1 MAAPFVGLFTGSS
14 TAAPA
19 APSSSKGAFSG
30 LFTAKS
36 APTPA
41 AVAPIA
47 PGAPAS
53 APTAPITAPAPV
65 STPSGIPASA
75 LKGSLGG
82 GYGTSNIKDAYS
94 GKPLLTYENQ
104 TAKASQLLSDRVAP
118 TFDPTV
124 PQKVDPSVLHNG
136 RMPEA
141 ASEAVRKATGAEP
154 DEQLDHLISLELGGS
169 NDTSNLNL
177 EKLKSD
183 GTQPS
188 LDLEN
193 QTAKQVASGQ
203 ISYVDGQKIIARA
216 KGVQLPDDQDFA
228 SSKHPLAGGYPNPAP
243 NQTGTQAQTNKPSL
257 FSGLL
262 TGKTTSGQPTLL
274 AKAGNYVKNAFTNPG
289 ATSLPLFKELGGDAI
304 VHPIQTLNSIVDNA
318 KQGIDTTLQNLA
330 STAKTVV
337 GPNQSASQR
346 TASVLNFLTS
356 AASTLFTPVS
366 EIFNIA
372 SQLPIIKPAA
382 DATGLIFNK
391 TGQVGG
397 FAADKLLAALP
408 ISQGAKDNLAT
419 AVHNVGTLA
428 GQIILGGHIYGAIT
442 GLADAKGELLPEQE
456 KIIVAD
462 ANDKAQ
468 QLNKASMPNSP
479 KAPAP
484 EKAAPAESTA
494 QTPAPE
500 KTPEVAPIEGT
511 GQTKTSSLAQGV
523 EAKAIEDKLTRGF
536 SDLPQYKT
544 VSMKDQAAKAVD
556 LITNNYDQ
564 AKRIAMGQEK
574 APEGVLP
581 ESVFVA
587 VEDKALKE
595 GDVNTLRDLA
605 TQSSLTSEATT
616 MGQRIRTLA
625 ERDEASPTE
634 AITRVQSARE
644 KAAQAKL
651 GKGDTL
657 EKAKGRIS
665 EDIKGEIR
673 KAAPKKEDWSS
684 FVKSIQC

>member
-1 MAAPFVGLFTGSS
+1 MAAPFAGLFTGSS

-19 APSSSKGAFSG
+19 APSAPKGTFAG
-30 LFTAKS
+30 LFTAK
-36 APTPA
+36 APATPPA
-41 AVAPIA
+41 IA
-47 PGAPAS
+47 PVASVQPAS
-53 APTAPITAPAPV
+53 APAAPIAAPAPV

-75 LKGSLGG
+75 LKGNLGG
-82 GYGTSNIKDAYS
+82 GYGASNLKDAYS
-94 GKPLLTYENQ
+94 GKPLLTYENTQ
-104 TAKASQLLSDRVAP
+104 AKSSQLLSDRVAP

-124 PQKVDPSVLHNG
+124 PQKIDPTVLHNG
-136 RMPEA
+136 RMPLA
-141 ASEAVRKATGAEP
+141 ASEAVRKATNAEP

-203 ISYVDGQKIIARA
+203 ISYIDGQKIIARA

-228 SSKHPLAGGYPNPAP
+228 SSTHPLASAYPNPAP

-262 TGKTTSGQPTLL
+262 TGKTQSGQPTLL
-274 AKAGNYVKNAFTNPG
+274 AKAGNYIKNAFTNPG

-318 KQGIDTTLQNLA
+318 KQGIDSTLQNLA
-330 STAKTVV
+330 SSAKTVV
-337 GPNQSASQR
+337 GQNQSASER
-346 TASVLNFLTS
+346 TANVLNFLTS

-366 EIFNIA
+366 ETFNIA

-382 DATGLIFNK
+382 DATGLLFNK

-419 AVHNVGTLA
+419 AVHNVGTLV
-428 GQIILGGHIYGAIT
+428 GQIILGGHIYSAIT
-442 GLADAKGELLPEQE
+442 GLTDAKGEITPEQE
-456 KIIVAD
+456 KTIVAD

-468 QLNKASMPNSP
+468 QLNKASMPDTP

-484 EKAAPAESTA
+484 EKAAPTESTSV
-494 QTPAPE
+494 TT
-500 KTPEVAPIEGT
+500 KTPEVAPVEGT

-556 LITNNYDQ
+556 LITNDYDQ

-595 GDVNTLRDLA
+595 GDVSTLRDLA

-625 ERDEASPTE
+625 ERDDASPTE
-634 AITRVQSARE
+634 AIKGVQSARE

-651 GKGDTL
+651 GKGETLDTT
-657 EKAKGRIS
+657 KGKIAD
-665 EDIKGEIR
+665 DIKSEIK